1 MRSSILIRYRFT
13 NEGLPYSIE
22 IIALPRFAL
31 LKALS
36 IITQRSS
43 RTSETEYIMLKAAG
57 AYEVRKQSVNI
68 YNITKFSLL

>member
-22 IIALPRFAL
+22 TTALPRFAL

-36 IITQRSS
+36 VIRQRTS
-43 RTSETEYIMLKAAG
+43 RTSERYK
-57 AYEVRKQSVNI
+57 RNWI
-68 YNITKFSLL
+68 YNV